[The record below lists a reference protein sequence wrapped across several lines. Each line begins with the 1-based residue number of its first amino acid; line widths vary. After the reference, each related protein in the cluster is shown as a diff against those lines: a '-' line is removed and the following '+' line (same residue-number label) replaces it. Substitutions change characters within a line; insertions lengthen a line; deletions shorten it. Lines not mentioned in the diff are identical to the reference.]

1 MSEQQHPVT
10 EDEIHAYVDGT
21 LSEARRADVER
32 ELEHNPELA
41 ARTSDFFSLNSLLH
55 ERYDRVLSEP
65 VPAHLRELVADSVPA
80 SASAAASDPVAATP
94 RVVKDHTR
102 AAANWP
108 KFAGFAAALVVG
120 IGIGWGTHYGA
131 DLMGGGDSAGTRA
144 ELRTVSADPTMNF
157 VHQAALAHVVYMP
170 EVERPDT
177 MGARQEQDFVQWLAN
192 RLGTDVHPP
201 MLSRSGFELV
211 GGRLLPGPDGD
222 VAQFMYHNDKGE
234 RVTLCISRRKV
245 SSNTTAFKLYEDG
258 PVNVFY
264 WIDGDFGYALS
275 GGIDRKVLLQLSHDV
290 YAQLTSR

>member
-1 MSEQQHPVT
+1 MSEQQLPVT

-32 ELEHNPELA
+32 ELERNPELA

-65 VPAHLRELVADSVPA
+65 MPARLRDLVSD
-80 SASAAASDPVAATP
+80 SAADDRAAATP
-94 RVVKDHTR
+94 RPVRHHPR
-102 AAANWP
+102 EAANWP

-131 DLMGGGDSAGTRA
+131 DMMNGGDVAATHA
-144 ELRTVSADPTMNF
+144 ALRSVSADSTMNF
-157 VHQAALAHVVYMP
+157 VHEAALAHVVYMP
-170 EVERPDT
+170 EFQRPDT

-201 MLSRSGFELV
+201 MLSRSGFELM

-222 VAQFMYHNDKGE
+222 VAQFMYRNAKGE
-234 RVTLCISRRKV
+234 RVTLCISHRKV

-258 PVNVFY
+258 PVSVFY

>member
-32 ELEHNPELA
+32 ELERNPELA
-41 ARTSDFFSLNSLLH
+41 ARTSDYFSLNSLLH
-55 ERYDRVLSEP
+55 ERFDRVLSEP
-65 VPAHLRELVADSVPA
+65 VPAHLRAAVSA
-80 SASAAASDPVAATP
+80 SASASGEASAKMAKAVGNPA
-94 RVVKDHTR
+94 R

-108 KFAGFAAALVVG
+108 KFAGLAATLLLGV
-120 IGIGWGTHYGA
+120 GIGWGTHYGA
-131 DLMGGGDSAGTRA
+131 DLMNDAPSPRGD
-144 ELRTVSADPTMNF
+144 LHVVSADQTMNF
-157 VHQAALAHVVYMP
+157 VHEAALAHVVYMP
-170 EVERPDT
+170 QVERPDT

-201 MLSRSGFELV
+201 MLAKSGFELV
-211 GGRLLPGPDGD
+211 GGRLLPGPQGD
-222 VAQFMYHNDKGE
+222 VAQFMYHNAQGE

-258 PVNVFY
+258 PVSVFY

-290 YAQLTSR
+290 YAQLTAR